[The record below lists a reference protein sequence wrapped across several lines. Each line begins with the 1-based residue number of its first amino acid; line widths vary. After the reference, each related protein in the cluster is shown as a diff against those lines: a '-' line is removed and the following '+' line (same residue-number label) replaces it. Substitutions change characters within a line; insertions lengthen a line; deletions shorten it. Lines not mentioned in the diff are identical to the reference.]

1 MLSTDGFGSSLARH
15 ALFAVHPVT
24 RPEQTSD
31 GLNWMQTELPDYWYS
46 REKMIH
52 ILDFPGSL
60 DRVRGMDHWKADA
73 ESARLLSGTVRNDHV
88 QI

>member
-1 MLSTDGFGSSLARH
+1 MLSTDGFGSSLARR
-15 ALFAVHPVT
+15 ALFAVHQVT
-24 RPEQTSD
+24 RSEQTSD
-31 GLNWMQTELPDYWYS
+31 GLNWMKTELPDYWYS

-60 DRVRGMDHWKADA
+60 NRVGGMDHWKADA

-88 QI
+88 